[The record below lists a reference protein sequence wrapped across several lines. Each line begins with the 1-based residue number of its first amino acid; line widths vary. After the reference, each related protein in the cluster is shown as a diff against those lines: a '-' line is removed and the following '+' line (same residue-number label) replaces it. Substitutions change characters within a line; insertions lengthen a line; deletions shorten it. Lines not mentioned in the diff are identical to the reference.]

1 MIRPETTSRSHHDIV
16 ERLVRQDEDRGDFDH
31 RFWPSKSVKERFAA
45 AWDMVV
51 EAELFRGN
59 HAVESRLQ
67 RSIAIMGKTQLLKAK
82 KAAGRPADLLDITR
96 LEAQDPD
103 QPVR

>member
-1 MIRPETTSRSHHDIV
+1 MLKSETPRRRNRNIV
-16 ERLVRQDEDRGDFDH
+16 ERLIRRDEDRGDFDR
-31 RFWPSKSVKERFAA
+31 RFWQSQSVEERFAA

-67 RSIAIMGKTQLLKAK
+67 RSVEIIGKTQLLKAK
-82 KAAGRPADLLDITR
+82 KAAGRPAGYHPPGS
-96 LEAQDPD
+96 AGF
-103 QPVR
+103 

>member
-1 MIRPETTSRSHHDIV
+1 MIKPNARNRPRRVIV
-16 ERLVRQDEDRGDFDH
+16 ERLIRRDEDRGDFDR
-31 RFWPSKSVKERFAA
+31 RFWQSQSVEERFAA

-67 RSIAIMGKTQLLKAK
+67 RSVQTIQRRGC
-82 KAAGRPADLLDITR
+82 
-96 LEAQDPD
+96 
-103 QPVR
+103 

>member
-1 MIRPETTSRSHHDIV
+1 MIRPEAHSRRNRVIV
-16 ERLVRQDEDRGDFDH
+16 ERLIRRDEDRGDFDR
-31 RFWPSKSVKERFAA
+31 RFWQSQSVEARFAA

-67 RSIAIMGKTQLLKAK
+67 RSVAIMGKTQLLKAK
-82 KAAGRPADLLDITR
+82 KTAGRPADLLDITR
-96 LEAQDPD
+96 LEAQDSDHPD
-103 QPVR
+103 R

>member
-1 MIRPETTSRSHHDIV
+1 MPQWDMRKFEAHSRCNRVIV
-16 ERLVRQDEDRGDFDH
+16 ERLIRRDEDRGDFDR
-31 RFWPSKSVKERFAA
+31 RFWQSQSVEERFAA

-67 RSIAIMGKTQLLKAK
+67 RSVQTIQ
-82 KAAGRPADLLDITR
+82 RR
-96 LEAQDPD
+96 
-103 QPVR
+103 RC

>member
-1 MIRPETTSRSHHDIV
+1 MIKPEAPSRRNRVIV
-16 ERLVRQDEDRGDFDH
+16 ERLIRRDEDRGDFDH
-31 RFWPSKSVKERFAA
+31 RFWQSQSVEERLAA

-67 RSIAIMGKTQLLKAK
+67 KSVAIMGKTQLLKAK
-82 KAAGRPADLLDITR
+82 KAAGRPADLLDVTR
-96 LEAQDPD
+96 LEAQDSD
-103 QPVR
+103 HTDR